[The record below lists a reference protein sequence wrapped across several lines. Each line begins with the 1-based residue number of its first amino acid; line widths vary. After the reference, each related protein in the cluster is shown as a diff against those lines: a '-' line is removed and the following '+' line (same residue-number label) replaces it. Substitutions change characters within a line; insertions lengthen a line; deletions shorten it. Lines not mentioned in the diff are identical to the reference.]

1 MDRTAGEEHAINFGR
16 KDACL
21 YSAEV
26 PPSVPS
32 DYEIGIA
39 FHSRPIPYQPKVPWP
54 PLNGPTIFL
63 VIQPP

>member
-16 KDACL
+16 KEACL

-32 DYEIGIA
+32 DYEAGIN
-39 FHSRPIPYQPKVPWP
+39 FPTMIFYPIVDEGNHPMLLLFFPS
-54 PLNGPTIFL
+54 F
-63 VIQPP
+63 